1 MEEENVDWMKNAEW
15 VKNHLDGMNV
25 DSYWS
30 PDGMGFLLKK
40 VEDKKLVLVRCINHY
55 TVLRSISGLKTLA
68 FDLGYTVS
76 DSDIEFDDVPES
88 SEDAQRIN
96 DLYKQII
103 VDNWKCESC
112 GFPIVEMDASNVFP
126 TLIETTEM
134 LDEDGNVV
142 EYDWWGMILVCPS
155 CGHET
160 TMTIE
165 NFTNSHGE
173 VLVHRIKDGN
183 TIYQAHTRQ
192 VLVDMVESGEYD
204 ASKFCLLGSTSPSGE
219 KIPMWMQGQYCEMI
233 VLEDGEEE

>member
-1 MEEENVDWMKNAEW
+1 M
-15 VKNHLDGMNV
+15 
-25 DSYWS
+25 
-30 PDGMGFLLKK
+30 
-40 VEDKKLVLVRCINHY
+40 
-55 TVLRSISGLKTLA
+55 RSISGLKTLG
-68 FDLGYTVS
+68 FDLGYTIS